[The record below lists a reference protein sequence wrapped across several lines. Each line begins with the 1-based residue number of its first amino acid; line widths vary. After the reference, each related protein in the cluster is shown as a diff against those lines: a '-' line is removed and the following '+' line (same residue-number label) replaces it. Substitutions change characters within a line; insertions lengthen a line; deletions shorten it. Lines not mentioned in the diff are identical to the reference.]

1 MLNQIMA
8 MYYFYDDK
16 VGTGIKTY
24 KWLEGKIIELLSRM
38 RRDRNEVCQS
48 AYIRD
53 LAQGKAYHLPA
64 AVGLEMDTKGGKDSK
79 GGKGGGGK
87 NTKGDPKGGK
97 DPKGKTKGDKNGGK
111 GGKNGWQNK
120 GGKGDPGQHNNAPQL
135 FNQQSPN
142 QPSTSPGTQP
152 PQKDL
157 NNPNRPTTPCYAFSR
172 DQCTP
177 KEKDCPHKRAHVTLN
192 KEQKE
197 KRDEYEKRTLAA
209 GKTLGYIVNNNPA
222 VPGPKA
228 TAKPKAN
235 APAAVAVQRPS
246 IAFCRSYSRTGQC
259 LLGGAEGGCTLLH
272 EDKP

>member
-1 MLNQIMA
+1 MA
-8 MYYFYDDK
+8 K
-16 VGTGIKTY
+16 
-24 KWLEGKIIELLSRM
+24 
-38 RRDRNEVCQS
+38 Q
-48 AYIRD
+48 
-53 LAQGKAYHLPA
+53 
-64 AVGLEMDTKGGKDSK
+64 
-79 GGKGGGGK
+79 
-87 NTKGDPKGGK
+87 
-97 DPKGKTKGDKNGGK
+97 
-111 GGKNGWQNK
+111 GWQRRPK
-120 GGKGDPGQHNNAPQL
+120 PTEQCASAFQPT
-135 FNQQSPN
+135 PN

-209 GKTLGYIVNNNPA
+209 GRTLGYIVNNNPA

-228 TAKPKAN
+228 SSATTKPKAN

-246 IAFCRSYSRTGQC
+246 VAFCRSYSRTGQC
-259 LLGGAEGGCTLLH
+259 LLGGAEGGCTLVH